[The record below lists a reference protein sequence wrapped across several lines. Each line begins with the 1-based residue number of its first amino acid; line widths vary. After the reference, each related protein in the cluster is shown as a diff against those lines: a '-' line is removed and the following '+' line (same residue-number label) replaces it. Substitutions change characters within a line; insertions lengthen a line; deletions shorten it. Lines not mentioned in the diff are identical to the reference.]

1 MKISCIL
8 VWFLYMISFSVHTT
22 TLGERK
28 FEQVVDEGVRK
39 AYYVACR
46 KNKEKDCHYRAFEQS
61 IRLKEIF

>member
-1 MKISCIL
+1 
-8 VWFLYMISFSVHTT
+8 MISFSVHTT

-28 FEQVVDEGVRK
+28 FEQVVDNDVRK

-61 IRLKEIF
+61 IKLKEIF